1 MKISTENYVGAFL
14 RRFSH
19 GIPEEVRLE
28 PWPPEAL
35 KASKPSR
42 TPIWDDED
50 IPRRRG
56 YFLAVRSAREQ
67 ELHQELQEIHRL
79 RQQENLQSTVDLDI
93 REQAI
98 RDELLRDVTDDVAR
112 RDYRRRL
119 QKFWHRS
126 RPNSARPGQ
135 VVCQGRLWTASSL
148 HVARGGV
155 LPSTIPRPI
164 TPSGLQAAVC
174 SMISSTSLPSRS
186 IADRVL
192 QEFRESSEHSSQASQ
207 SERCLFRKQD
217 VLAAFELYRKEYWLK
232 QGAQGFLHISVW
244 GFTSASRPLT
254 PKSTQQLSLNN

>member
-1 MKISTENYVGAFL
+1 MSIDDFVKISTENYVGAFL

-56 YFLAVRSAREQ
+56 YFLAVRTAREQ

-126 RPNSARPGQ
+126 RPNSARPNSARPGQ

-232 QGAQGFLHISVW
+232 QGAQGFQS
-244 GFTSASRPLT
+244 T
-254 PKSTQQLSLNN
+254 PQLSLNH